1 MQVKTSRTRPGQG
14 RGPAGRPWPAPRPLR
29 SRPDHSPPP
38 RNSPGS
44 PSCTSPRTSTS
55 SLRSLASRWNASVL
69 AGAPHGPPPFPRPT
83 QPPKD
88 ALAQLSAAFRC
99 DLRSRVR
106 RFESCRR
113 LGPALLWTPGV
124 ILNSTEPHV
133 IRPGSAQCPARVA
146 GRLVPYVTDP
156 WRADLRV
163 ARCVLPCC
171 VSSPLRV
178 VRCEHRTSLQMDM
191 DPPAGPDRNRLP
203 MFTLTQ

>member
-1 MQVKTSRTRPGQG
+1 MALLADRGRHRAPFVPGLIIRRHRGTHRAHHRVPRPGLRHHRSDHWRADGMPRYSLEHRTG
-14 RGPAGRPWPAPRPLR
+14 RLR
-29 SRPDHSPPP
+29 
-38 RNSPGS
+38 
-44 PSCTSPRTSTS
+44 
-55 SLRSLASRWNASVL
+55 
-69 AGAPHGPPPFPRPT
+69 FPRPT

-88 ALAQLSAAFRC
+88 ALAQLSAACGC

-124 ILNSTEPHV
+124 IFNSREPHV

-156 WRADLRV
+156 RRADLRV
-163 ARCVLPCC
+163 ARRVLLCC
-171 VSSPLRV
+171 LSSPLRV